1 MTRNFLRRYR
11 GEVFIALMCC
21 SIVFSQEKTITGSVT
36 DSDGVPLAGASIIV
50 LESNLG
56 VVADFDGNFSI
67 QAIEG
72 QILSVS
78 YIGFETQEIIVG
90 VGDNYNVV
98 LNIGNVLDE
107 VVVTSLGITRQKR
120 ELTFATQN
128 VNTDGIDESRPNANL
143 VNTLQGKVAG
153 LSIQTSSQGV
163 SGASKVILRGNR
175 SIAGSSQPLYIVD
188 GVPLGGSISDIS
200 PDDIASINVLRGSN
214 AAALYGARANNGAII
229 ITTKSGE
236 IGSLKV
242 NVNST
247 ITFEVPNIL
256 YEYQNEY
263 GSGSRGEYQ
272 SFTTGSWGPRLGSG
286 TQPHWSPSPDIT
298 GNIPYQANP
307 NNVRDF
313 FNIGTTIANNVSVTT
328 GSEKQQSYFAY
339 TNDLRKGIVP
349 NNELERHSI
358 TVKVDNNLIDSKL
371 KLSSRV
377 NFIKSTVNNELP
389 QWENFA
395 NPLRHAYRLPRNI
408 RTQDVEIFEYTDS
421 EGNVRQNYWKPLDN
435 GGANPYWTI
444 NRNLNEIIGE
454 RLIGYASLTYSISQH
469 LNILVRSSIDNST
482 ASRENFFYN
491 DSYIIAQN
499 GNYQTQNSRLLEW
512 NNDFL
517 ISFNKDLSES
527 LSLSLNIGG
536 NNRVNKSKGVN
547 TNNGGLNAPNVFSLA
562 NAQNLSA
569 GQFISEREINSLYLS
584 SNLGISNE
592 IFVDLSYRSDWSST
606 LPVENNRYD
615 YYSAGVS
622 TVVSDLIDL
631 PPFIGFLKVRG
642 SYAEVGNDTSPYSL
656 SRLANL
662 RTGGFIQLD
671 TSAPASDLRPEKT
684 RSIEIGLDTSLSLLD
699 YTINVDLTYYK
710 SNSIDQLFRQDVPS
724 GSGLSSRFINGGNIQ
739 NSGIEAVVNFS
750 FINQKD
756 FSWDT
761 TFSFSANTSEVLEL
775 AEGIENLSY
784 GADFL
789 RRFQLDVGEPWGS
802 VYSRGFERDA
812 QNRVLIDDLGKP
824 KLTPGQTV
832 LVGNFNPD
840 WLAGSLNTIRYKNLT
855 LRFLIDTRQGGKVV
869 SFTRAVLAADG
880 ALAETA
886 IGRGSTIVFGTDV
899 YPNETPATTPKPID
913 PEDFWTAIG
922 GRNSPAGEPFAYDAS
937 NMRLRELSL
946 SYAFNNKS
954 LSNSPFS
961 DVKISIVGRNLLF
974 FTNNAN
980 FDPEVTHG
988 TAINSDGS
996 EGFTLPSTRS
1006 VGLNLKL
1013 GF

>member
-1 MTRNFLRRYR
+1 MTEHFLRRCR
-11 GEVFIALMCC
+11 GGVLVTLLCC
-21 SIVFSQEKTITGSVT
+21 SLVFSQEKTITGSVT
-36 DSDGVPLAGASIIV
+36 DSDGVPLAGASIV
-50 LESNLG
+50 VVESNLG
-56 VVADFDGNFSI
+56 VATDFDGNYSI
-67 QAIEG
+67 QATEG
-72 QILSVS
+72 QTLLIS
-78 YIGFETQEIIVG
+78 YIGFETQEIVVG
-90 VGDNYNVV
+90 VDDNYNVI
-98 LNIGNVLDE
+98 LSLGNALDE

-128 VNTDGIDESRPNANL
+128 VNTEGIDESRPNANL

-188 GVPLGGSISDIS
+188 GVPLGGSIADIS

-236 IGSLKV
+236 IGSLRV

-247 ITFEVPNIL
+247 VTFEIPNIL

-263 GSGSRGEYQ
+263 GSGSGGQYQ

-286 TQPHWSPSPDIT
+286 TQAHWSPSPDLT

-313 FNIGTTIANNVSVTT
+313 FNTGTTIANNVSVTT
-328 GSEKQQSYFAY
+328 GNEKQQSYFAY

-349 NNELERHSI
+349 NNELERHSV

-377 NFIKSTVNNELP
+377 NFIKSTINNELP

-395 NPLRHAYRLPRNI
+395 NPLRHAYRLPRDI
-408 RTQDVEIFEYTDS
+408 RTQDVEIFEYIDPD
-421 EGNVRQNYWKPLDN
+421 GNVRQNYWKPLDN

-454 RLIGYASLTYSISQH
+454 RLIGYASLTYSISPA
-469 LNILVRSSIDNST
+469 LSILVRSSIDNST

-499 GNYQTQNSRLLEW
+499 GNYQTSNSRSLEW

-517 ISFNKDLSES
+517 LSFNKDLSEN

-562 NAQNLSA
+562 NAQNLTA
-569 GQFISEREINSLYLS
+569 GQFISEREINSLYLTG
-584 SNLGISNE
+584 NLGISNATF
-592 IFVDLSYRSDWSST
+592 IDLSYRSDWSST
-606 LPVENNRYD
+606 LPIDDNRYD
-615 YYSAGVS
+615 YYSAGLS
-622 TVVSDLIDL
+622 AVVSDLIDL
-631 PPFIGFLKVRG
+631 PKFIGFLKVRG
-642 SYAEVGNDTSPYSL
+642 SFAEVGNDTSPYSL

-662 RTGGFIQLD
+662 RPGGFIQLD
-671 TSAPASDLRPEKT
+671 TSAPADNLRPEKT
-684 RSIEIGLDTSLSLLD
+684 RSLEVGLDTSLFNQA
-699 YTINVDLTYYK
+699 INIDLTYYR

-724 GSGLSSRFINGGNIQ
+724 ASGLSSRFINGGDIQ
-739 NSGIEAVVNFS
+739 NSGIEAVVNLS
-750 FINQKD
+750 YINQND

-761 TFSFSANTSEVLEL
+761 TLSFSANTSEVLEL
-775 AEGIENLSY
+775 AEGIEELSY

-812 QNRVLIDDLGKP
+812 QNRVLIDDDGKP
-824 KLTPGQTV
+824 KLTPGQSI

-840 WLAGSLNTIRYKNLT
+840 WLAGVLNTIRYKNLT
-855 LRFLIDTRQGGKVV
+855 LRFLIDTRQGGTVV
-869 SFTRAVLAADG
+869 SFTNAILAADG

-913 PEDFWTAIG
+913 PETFWTSIG
-922 GRNSPAGEPFAYDAS
+922 GRNAPAGEPFAYDAS
-937 NMRLRELSL
+937 NIRLRELSL
-946 SYAFNNKS
+946 SYAFTDES
-954 LSNSPFS
+954 LLNSPFS
-961 DVKISIVGRNLLF
+961 DVKISLVGRNLLF
-974 FTNNAN
+974 FSNNAN
-980 FDPEVTHG
+980 FDPEATHG
-988 TAINSDGS
+988 TGINADGS

-1006 VGLNLKL
+1006 IGLNLKL